1 LSQLQAGGGSIHD
14 AHNAPPPASQ
24 RPPVAAGPRLFNF
37 TYRIDDYRNCSP
49 VLMLA
54 KCKLLFVYKKQ
65 MRLEVAR
72 AQRAADHPDLNQ
84 IFAVVEIHRR
94 HRPAA

>member
-1 LSQLQAGGGSIHD
+1 
-14 AHNAPPPASQ
+14 
-24 RPPVAAGPRLFNF
+24 
-37 TYRIDDYRNCSP
+37 
-49 VLMLA
+49 MLA
-54 KCKLLFVYKKQ
+54 KYKLLFVYKEQ

-72 AQRAADHPDLNQ
+72 AQRAGDHPDLNQ